1 MATTHR
7 RLAHVGQ
14 SQLVQS
20 ALPLRAQP
28 AEHVWQSRPSYPSA
42 HCAWRK
48 ASALSKPT
56 SLSSARAR
64 VRFGLM
70 WKNNSEGL
78 LSVLMLVTAAG
89 EDRRCRL
96 PSQAAFE
103 SHSSILRHASEVT
116 RPVCASFLQ
125 RSAESPSCRTTYS
138 SRHEQL
144 PECVRQLNLACRE
157 LHPDLHRFAC
167 QCPGSGMTMFFP
179 GQKPLP
185 DGHGV
190 HSLPPPPRMYV
201 PSWHGRHWPAS
212 GDALVR
218 EAHV

>member
-1 MATTHR
+1 MAVEHR
-7 RLAHVGQ
+7 PLAHVGK

-70 WKNNSEGL
+70 WKNISEGL
-78 LSVLMLVTAAG
+78 LSLLMFVLAAG
-89 EDRRCRL
+89 VDRRCRL

-125 RSAESPSCRTTYS
+125 RRAESQSVERRIHQGTNSFPSVCDS
-138 SRHEQL
+138 
-144 PECVRQLNLACRE
+144 
-157 LHPDLHRFAC
+157 
-167 QCPGSGMTMFFP
+167 
-179 GQKPLP
+179 
-185 DGHGV
+185 
-190 HSLPPPPRMYV
+190 
-201 PSWHGRHWPAS
+201 
-212 GDALVR
+212 
-218 EAHV
+218 